1 MGKWSRRAFITAG
14 ALAGGGLIV
23 GVAIRPGHRTPKLAK
38 LVENDDE
45 TLVNAWVKILPDNS
59 VRVIVP
65 HAEMGQGVHT
75 VLPMM
80 LADEMDADWAT
91 VSMQQ
96 APAHEEYA
104 TFHVARQFMLP
115 GKAPGIV
122 EDTLKGAF
130 LKVSQAMSLQ
140 ITGGSFSVRSTGVL
154 GMRTAGAAARQM
166 LIESAADSWGVP
178 VSEIRAENSYLYH
191 DASNR
196 SEPYIA
202 FAEAAA
208 TKQGPSH
215 PVLKTP
221 DQFKL
226 MGQPLARFDIP
237 SKVDGTAI
245 FGVDVDLPGMKYAT
259 VKAAPVLGSVIE
271 SMDATKAEQMNGVI
285 KVVNLGNAVGVIAD
299 GYWQAKKA
307 VAQVDV
313 RFSEGPSNLLNSQIM
328 FEKFGQDMDAA
339 VANGDEQEDFSV
351 GDARKVLSQADA
363 VIEAEYKVP
372 FLAHTTMEPMNS
384 TALVSTNDAGDSKVD
399 VWAGLQNPLGT
410 RDYIAD
416 EFDVEKENVT
426 VHNVYLGGGFG
437 RRNSTDYAH
446 QSVQLA
452 QTVPG
457 VPVKMIWSREED
469 VQQDYYRPAVVS
481 RFKAALNSDGNPT
494 AWENQFID
502 KHEPV
507 EAPTIPYAIANQLIH
522 YTDSPT
528 HIRFGAWRSVD
539 HTQHAFF
546 TESFIDELAHAA
558 GKDPYQYRRDLISDQ
573 PRVLKVLDTAAQMA
587 NWGTSLAAG
596 RARGIALQLSFNSI
610 VAEVVE
616 TEIVAGTPVVHKVY
630 CAADVGFA
638 VNPDGVKAQM
648 ESGIIYGLSAALYEE
663 ITIDKGAVMQSNFHD
678 YRAVRMNDA
687 PDIEVQIINSGE
699 SLGGAGEPGTPPVA
713 PALTN
718 AIFALTGKRIRE
730 LPISKYDNTYKV

>member
-1 MGKWSRRAFITAG
+1 MGKLTRRTFITAG
-14 ALAGGGLIV
+14 VLVGGGLIV
-23 GVAIRPGHRTPKLAK
+23 GVAIRPGNRTPNLAK

-59 VRVIVP
+59 IRVIVP

-91 VSMQQ
+91 VSMEQ

-104 TFHVARQFMLP
+104 SFHVVRQFILP
-115 GKAPGIV
+115 SAAPGIV
-122 EDTLKGAF
+122 EDTLTGAF
-130 LKVSQAMSLQ
+130 LKISQAMSLQ

-166 LIESAADSWGVP
+166 LIESAAQSWAVP
-178 VSEIRAENSYLYH
+178 VTEIRAENSYLYH

-202 FAEAAA
+202 FAQAAA
-208 TKQGPSH
+208 TKQGPSQ

-226 MGQPLARFDIP
+226 MGQPLARLDIP

-245 FGVDVDLPGMKYAT
+245 FGVDIDLPGMKYAT
-259 VKAAPVLGSVIE
+259 VRSAPVFGSLVE
-271 SMDATKAEQMNGVI
+271 SMDASRAEKMNGVV
-285 KVVNLGNAVGVIAD
+285 KVVNLGNGVGVIAD

-307 VAQVDV
+307 LAEVDV
-313 RFSEGPSNLLNSQIM
+313 KFSQVPADQLNTTTM
-328 FEKFGQDMDAA
+328 FKQFAKDMDAA

-351 GDARKVLSQADA
+351 GDARKALSQADA
-363 VIEAEYKVP
+363 VIEAEYRVP

-384 TALVSTNDAGDSKVD
+384 TALVSTDDAGNDKVD
-399 VWAGLQNPLGT
+399 VWSGLQNPLGA
-410 RDYIAD
+410 RDYVAD
-416 EFDVEKENVT
+416 EFDIEKHNVT

-437 RRNSTDYAH
+437 RRALPDYVH

-452 QTVPG
+452 QALPG

-469 VQQDYYRPAVVS
+469 VQQDYYRPAVMS
-481 RFKAALNSDGNPT
+481 RFKAALDAAGNPT

-507 EAPTIPYAIANQLIH
+507 EAPTIPYAVANQFIH

-558 GKDPYQYRRDLISDQ
+558 GKDPYQYRRDLLIDQ

-587 NWGTSLAAG
+587 NWDTPLPAG
-596 RARGIALQLSFNSI
+596 RARGIALQLSFNSV

-616 TEIVAGTPVVHKVY
+616 TEIVAGTPVIHKVY

-648 ESGIIYGLSAALYEE
+648 ESGIIYGLGAALYGE
-663 ITIDKGAVMQSNFHD
+663 ITIDKGAIVQSNFHD

-687 PDIEVQIINSGE
+687 PDIEVRIINSGE
-699 SLGGAGEPGTPPVA
+699 SLGGAGEPGTPPIA

-730 LPISKYDNTYKV
+730 LPISKYDNTYNA